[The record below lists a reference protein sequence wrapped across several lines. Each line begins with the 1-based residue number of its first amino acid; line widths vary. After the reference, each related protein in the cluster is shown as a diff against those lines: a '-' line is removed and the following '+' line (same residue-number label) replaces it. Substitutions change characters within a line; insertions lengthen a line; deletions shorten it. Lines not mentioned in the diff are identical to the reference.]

1 MGDSHTAGL
10 KDQGVRAP
18 QHGHNRNRNI
28 SRSVQDTVLKLVQ
41 EHSAP
46 VELEQTTYH
55 ALARARIA
63 YEKAQI
69 VQHHLKQAV
78 ADLKE
83 VVPNATDQP

>member
-1 MGDSHTAGL
+1 M
-10 KDQGVRAP
+10 
-18 QHGHNRNRNI
+18 
-28 SRSVQDTVLKLVQ
+28 LKLVQ

-46 VELEQTTYH
+46 VELEQTTYD
-55 ALARARIA
+55 ALAGARIA

-83 VVPNATDQP
+83 VVPNATDQQ